1 MFCLYVRGDKM
12 RVLNSD
18 TLEKVAQYNIDYQ
31 IEKGRTPSF
40 REIMQALKFGGIN
53 SNSQFSKSSGN

>member
-1 MFCLYVRGDKM
+1 M

-31 IEKGRTPSF
+31 REHGRTPSF
-40 REIMQALKFGGIN
+40 REIMQALKFGGIK
-53 SNSQFSKSSGN
+53 SNSQFSKISGN

>member
-1 MFCLYVRGDKM
+1 M

-18 TLEKVAQYNIDYQ
+18 TLEKVAQYNIDDQ
-31 IEKGRTPSF
+31 IENGRTPSF

-53 SNSQFSKSSGN
+53 SNSQFSKSSGNYKYL